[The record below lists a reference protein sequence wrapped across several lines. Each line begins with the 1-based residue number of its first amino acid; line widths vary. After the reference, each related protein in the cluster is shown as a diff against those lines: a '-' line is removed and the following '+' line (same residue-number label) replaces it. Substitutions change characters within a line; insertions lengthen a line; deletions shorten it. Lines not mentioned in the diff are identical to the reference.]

1 MTLYDV
7 TVSVMAAVTSQD
19 QRSYIKIECQ
29 RNKTAKEI
37 FSALQEACGT
47 YALLYSQVTRWVNEF
62 KNGRECVQDAHRSG
76 RTVTVTD
83 SYNTEQL
90 KRLLKS
96 DRRITCEEMA
106 QELEISVGSV
116 HTFLRNHLKMR
127 KVSARWVPHRLT
139 SDQAERRLE
148 VATHLLSRFDS
159 EGQDFLSRIVAID
172 ETWMRSYEPEL
183 KRQSAEWHTPS
194 SPRPA
199 KYRRT

>member
-1 MTLYDV
+1 MTLYEV

-29 RNKTAKEI
+29 HNKTAKEI
-37 FSALQEACGT
+37 FSALLEACGI
-47 YALLYSQVTRWVNEF
+47 YALSFSQVTSWVNEF
-62 KNGRECVQDAHRSG
+62 KNGRACVQVAHRAG
-76 RTVTVTD
+76 RTVTATD

-106 QELEISVGSV
+106 QEFEISVGSV
-116 HTFLRNHLKMR
+116 HTILRHHLKMR

-139 SDQAERRLE
+139 SDQAELRLE

-159 EGQDFLSRIVAID
+159 EGQDFFFIKNCCNRRNVGEVVWTGTEETISRVAH
-172 ETWMRSYEPEL
+172 TKLPEAG
-183 KRQSAEWHTPS
+183 KV
-194 SPRPA
+194 
-199 KYRRT
+199 